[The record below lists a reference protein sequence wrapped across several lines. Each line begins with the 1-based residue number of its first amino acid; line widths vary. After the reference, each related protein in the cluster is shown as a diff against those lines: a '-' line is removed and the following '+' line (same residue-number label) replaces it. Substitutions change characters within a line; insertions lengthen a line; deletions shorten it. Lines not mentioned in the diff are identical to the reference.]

1 MRKKIVLAFVLV
13 THGCVAGLGMATYLR
28 SQTLL
33 KERILSE
40 STAAFASIEFKLS
53 RIIET
58 AKEYVC
64 SWSARRRT
72 AIEKST
78 TSSPP

>member
-1 MRKKIVLAFVLV
+1 MRKKIAHACVLV
-13 THGCVAGLGMATYLR
+13 TLSGVAVQSVATGLRG
-28 SQTLL
+28 QTLL

-40 STAAFASIEFKLS
+40 ATAAFASIEFKLS

-72 AIEKST
+72 AIEKFT